1 MTYTIAPPK
10 IAGVSAVL
18 QPTAGSKAAPLTH
31 WLAEFSPAPV
41 WIPLSRENGVTKAI
55 AILPDAEKYPQLLQA
70 IASQMGCGAAVEW
83 QGTCCQLTGIEVY
96 SGDLYI
102 LEIPI
107 FADKPLP
114 PTLGRSIHALC
125 FRWLEKADPVL
136 AERLHQAENMPLT
149 LAAKSGTSRQQT
161 FLKIGLLQGELLAPL
176 LWGMSGDIGREISL
190 ADIPC
195 RLGKWLEIRQITS
208 LAALSK
214 IAPQGAIALEF
225 LSPTSFKQNGAIQP
239 FPLPELVFSSLQR
252 RWNAIAPEELKF
264 PAIAWQG
271 VTAACDIKT
280 SALKIKGGV
289 EIGITGWARYQFPDS
304 EQAKTATILAH
315 FATFAGVG
323 RKTAMGMGQTRLLS
337 S

>member
-1 MTYTIAPPK
+1 MMSTIAPPK
-10 IAGVSAVL
+10 IAAVSAVL
-18 QPTAGSKAAPLTH
+18 QPTSGLKAAPLTH
-31 WLAEFSPAPV
+31 WLPEFAPAPV

-55 AILPDAEKYPQLLQA
+55 AILPDAAKYPQLVQA
-70 IASQMGCGAAVEW
+70 IAFQMGCSAAVEW
-83 QGTCCQLTGIEVY
+83 QGTCCQLAGIEVY
-96 SGDLYI
+96 SGDLYL

-125 FRWLEKADPVL
+125 FRWLEKANPAL

-149 LAAKSGTSRQQT
+149 LAAKQGTSRRQT
-161 FLKIGLLQGELLAPL
+161 FLRIGLLQGELLAPL
-176 LWGMSGDIGREISL
+176 LWGMSGDIGGDISL

-195 RLGKWLEIRQITS
+195 RLGKWLEIRQTNT
-208 LAALSK
+208 LTALSQ
-214 IAPQGAIALEF
+214 IAPQPEITLEF

-280 SALKIKGGV
+280 SALKMKGGV
-289 EIGITGWARYQFPDS
+289 EIGVTGWARYQFPDS
-304 EQAKTATILAH
+304 QQAKIATVLAH
-315 FATFAGVG
+315 FATFAGIG
-323 RKTAMGMGQTRLLS
+323 RKTAMGMGQARLLS